1 MTARHELAVIGA
13 GPAGL
18 AAAATAAE
26 LGLEVALFDDQP
38 APGGQIYRG
47 VEQTPLADPAVLGE
61 DYRRGAGLAEAF
73 RASGAAYHPSCGVW
87 LLTPDREI
95 GLLDSGQARFVTA
108 GRVIVAGGAMERP
121 LPFPGWTLP
130 GVMTAGAGQILLKAA
145 GVVPEKAVVLA
156 GSGPLLLLLAA
167 QYLRAGVQITALLDM
182 TPRSNALRALP
193 HLPAALAAF
202 GILAKGL
209 ALQREVRRAGVRV
222 VRGVTSLRALG
233 QARLEAVA
241 YEAGGREQRLDSE
254 LLLVHFG
261 VIPDSNTTR
270 SLGVGHHWDSRQLCW
285 RPAVDAW
292 GNTEAEGFAVAGDG
306 AGIGGALAAEQAGRL
321 AALEAARALGRIDG
335 AERDRRAASVRAAL
349 AKELR
354 VRPFL
359 DALFQPPLEL
369 IARLDDDTVV
379 CRCEEVTAGQIRE
392 AVGQGCTGPNQ
403 LKSFTRCGMGPCQ
416 GRQCGTT
423 VSQLI
428 GHTLGR
434 PVEEIGAYR
443 IRPPIKPISLTQLAA
458 LDGEGEAAA

>member
-1 MTARHELAVIGA
+1 GT
-13 GPAGL
+13 
-18 AAAATAAE
+18 
-26 LGLEVALFDDQP
+26 
-38 APGGQIYRG
+38 
-47 VEQTPLADPAVLGE
+47 
-61 DYRRGAGLAEAF
+61 
-73 RASGAAYHPSCGVW
+73 
-87 LLTPDREI
+87 
-95 GLLDSGQARFVTA
+95 
-108 GRVIVAGGAMERP
+108 
-121 LPFPGWTLP
+121 
-130 GVMTAGAGQILLKAA
+130 
-145 GVVPEKAVVLA
+145 
-156 GSGPLLLLLAA
+156 GPLLLLLAA
-167 QYLRAGVQITALLDM
+167 QYLRAGVRIAALLDM
-182 TPRSNALRALP
+182 TSRSNALRALP

-202 GILAKGL
+202 GTLAKGL
-209 ALQREVRRAGVRV
+209 ALKREIRHAGVRV
-222 VRGVTSLRALG
+222 VKGVTSLRALG
-233 QARLEAVA
+233 EARLEAVV

-270 SLGVGHHWDSRQLCW
+270 SLGVRHLWDSRQLCW

-292 GNTEAEGFAVAGDG
+292 GNTDVEGFAVAGDG

-321 AALEAARALGRIDG
+321 AALEAARALGRIEA
-335 AERDRRAASVRAAL
+335 AERDRRAAPARAAL

-359 DALFQPPLEL
+359 DALFQPAPEL
-369 IARLDDDTVV
+369 ISRLDDDTVV

-392 AVGQGCTGPNQ
+392 AVGQGCAGPNQ

-443 IRPPIKPISLTQLAA
+443 IRPPLKPISLTQLAA
-458 LDGEGEAAA
+458 LDGEGAAAA

>member
-18 AAAATAAE
+18 AAATTAAE

-38 APGGQIYRG
+38 RPGGQIYRE
-47 VEQTPLADPAVLGE
+47 VEASPIADPAVLGE
-61 DYRRGAGLAEAF
+61 DYTHGAGLAEAF
-73 RASGAAYHPSCGVW
+73 RASGAAYHPACGVW
-87 LLTPDREI
+87 LLTPEREL
-95 GLLDSGQARFVTA
+95 GLLEDGQARFVQA
-108 GRVIVAGGAMERP
+108 ERVIIAGGAMERP
-121 LPFPGWTLP
+121 VPFPGWTLP
-130 GVMTAGAGQILLKAA
+130 GVMTAGAGQILLKST
-145 GVVPEKAVVLA
+145 GIVPETGVVLA

-167 QYLRAGVQITALLDM
+167 QYLRAGTEIAALLDM
-182 TPRSNALRALP
+182 TPRANALRALP
-193 HLPAALAAF
+193 QLPSALGAF
-202 GILAKGL
+202 GTLAKGL
-209 ALQREVRRAGVRV
+209 GLKREISRAGLRV
-222 VRGVTSLRALG
+222 VKGVTGLRALG
-233 QARLEAVA
+233 ETRLEAVA
-241 YEAGGREQRLDSE
+241 YEAGGGAQRLDSE

-261 VIPDSNTTR
+261 VIPDSNATR
-270 SLGVGHHWDSRQLCW
+270 SLGIAHLWDSRQLCW

-292 GNTEAEGFAVAGDG
+292 GSTGVEGYAVAGDG

-321 AALEAARALGRIDG
+321 AALEAARALGRIDA
-335 AERDRRAASVRAAL
+335 AERDRRAAPVRAAL
-349 AKELR
+349 ARERR

-359 DALFQPPLEL
+359 DQLFQPAPEL
-369 IARLDDDTVV
+369 VAGLADDTVV

-428 GHTLGR
+428 GHSLGR
-434 PVEEIGAYR
+434 PVEEVGAYR

-458 LDGEGEAAA
+458 LHGEGEAA

>member
-1 MTARHELAVIGA
+1 MTTRLELAVIGA

-26 LGLEVALFDDQP
+26 LGLDVALFDDQP

-47 VEQTPLADPAVLGE
+47 VEQAPLDPAVLGE
-61 DYRRGAGLAEAF
+61 DYRRGVDLAKVF
-73 RASGAAYHPSCGVW
+73 RVSGAAYHPSCGVW
-87 LLTPDREI
+87 LLTPEREI
-95 GLLDSGQARFVTA
+95 GLLQNGQTRFVTA
-108 GRVIVAGGAMERP
+108 GRVIIAGGAMERP
-121 LPFPGWTLP
+121 VPFPGWTLP
-130 GVMTAGAGQILLKAA
+130 GVMTAGAGQILLKSS
-145 GVVPEKAVVLA
+145 GMVPEFGVVLA
-156 GSGPLLLLLAA
+156 GSGPLLLLLAT

-193 HLPAALAAF
+193 HLPAALWPPAT
-202 GILAKGL
+202 LAKGL
-209 ALQREVRRAGVRV
+209 ALKREIRRAGVRV
-222 VRGVTSLRALG
+222 IRNVAGLRALG
-233 QARLEAVA
+233 ETHLEAVA
-241 YEAGGREQRLDSE
+241 YETAGGEEQLDCG

-270 SLGVGHHWDSRQLCW
+270 SLDIRHVWDARQLCW
-285 RPAVDAW
+285 RPVVDAW
-292 GNTEAEGFAVAGDG
+292 GNTGVEGFAVAGDG
-306 AGIGGALAAEQAGRL
+306 AGIGGALVAEHAGRL
-321 AALEAARALGRIDG
+321 SALEAARALGHIDA
-335 AERDRRAASVRAAL
+335 AERDERAAPVRTSL
-349 AKELR
+349 ARERR

-359 DALFQPPLEL
+359 EVLFQPNPAL
-369 IARLDDDTVV
+369 ISGLDDDTVV

-443 IRPPIKPISLTQLAA
+443 IRPPLKPINLTQLAA
-458 LDGEGEAAA
+458 LDGEESAA